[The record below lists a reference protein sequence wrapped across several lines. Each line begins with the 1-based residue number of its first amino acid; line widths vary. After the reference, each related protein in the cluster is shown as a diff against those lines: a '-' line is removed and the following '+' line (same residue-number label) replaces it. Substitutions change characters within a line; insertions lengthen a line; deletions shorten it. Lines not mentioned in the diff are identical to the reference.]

1 MFGGRDCPSQAE
13 AYDVNAEAFILQS
26 TTTRITHQNGAIY
39 FTIDKQV
46 ALDVVGELAAELALA
61 IDVVGELAAELAIEI
76 DGVEG
81 DSELIDVDGEL
92 AAELAAE
99 LAIDVD
105 GELTSMGI
113 ASSVGSGVS
122 ILEDAQDI

>member
-1 MFGGRDCPSQAE
+1 MLGGRGCPSLAE
-13 AYDVNAEAFILQS
+13 AYDVNAEAFIMQS
-26 TTTRITHQNGAIY
+26 TTTRTTQQNMVIY
-39 FTIDKQV
+39 FTIDKQA

-61 IDVVGELAAELAIEI
+61 IDVVGELAAELAIDV
-76 DGVEG
+76 DGVEE

-92 AAELAAE
+92 TAESAAE

>member
-1 MFGGRDCPSQAE
+1 MFGGRDCPSEAE

-26 TTTRITHQNGAIY
+26 TTTRITQQHSVIY
-39 FTIDKQV
+39 LTIVKQA
-46 ALDVVGELAAELALA
+46 ALDVVGELAAELA
-61 IDVVGELAAELAIEI
+61 IDV
-76 DGVEG
+76 DGVEE

-113 ASSVGSGVS
+113 ASSVGSGMS